1 MLNSII
7 PKTEMTKFINEF
19 DNKFKV
25 NIKINL
31 EISMAN
37 IFTEIINN
45 DFE

>member
-7 PKTEMTKFINEF
+7 PKTEMTKFIKEF

-25 NIKINL
+25 NIKINM